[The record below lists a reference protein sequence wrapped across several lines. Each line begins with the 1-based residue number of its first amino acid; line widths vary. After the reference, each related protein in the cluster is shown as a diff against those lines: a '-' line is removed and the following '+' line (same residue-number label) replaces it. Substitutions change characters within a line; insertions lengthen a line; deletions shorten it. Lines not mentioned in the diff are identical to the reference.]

1 VPNLTSAWASDF
13 SKNAAMP
20 AFRQLSRRAGPVGIV
35 LTAIDLWSRLSPSQ
49 KRRLIKATRKH
60 GPAVARAAAR
70 RAASQRSRKKP
81 L

>member
-1 VPNLTSAWASDF
+1 VPKHTSGWDRGI

-20 AFRQLSRRAGPVGIV
+20 AFRRLSRRAGPVGIV
-35 LTAIDLWSRLSPSQ
+35 LTAIDLWSKLSPSQ

-60 GPAVARAAAR
+60 GPAVARAAAK
-70 RAASQRSRKKP
+70 RAASRRPRKGP